1 MTQFTRR
8 LAVIALIL
16 GVLGGAIAAIAI
28 PRTAAQEP
36 ARRSEPVR
44 VAAATPQSKSIA
56 LVRLR
61 RAGPITVEARTPDP
75 DGGPQWVV
83 RSFLANRMAERDG
96 KLRVISR
103 ARCVQLGRVHRGTFG
118 WIDDRG
124 TFRPATIS
132 MVGAP
137 IDCGS
142 RAADLRREPFFSAFR
157 RLITPSGGG
166 TPRLGRTV
174 AWGYAGAAARRV
186 AVRTAAG
193 RAVGGAS
200 GPSNVVLHVIDE
212 RTESSRMTMTVE
224 YASGKPVVRG
234 GSWTGRLEGL
244 GARGRKHRPDYRQR
258 PIVAARAADPS
269 GGLPYGIVALPAVGG
284 GWCVSS
290 RPGRIVEDL
299 VGRVD
304 FALGTIS
311 EDQVSGLDCQSTRYL
326 SRKRPVGGGSG
337 GGEAIG
343 DPGADPGY
351 GRIARRTLPG
361 TTYFAGPVVPD
372 VRTLTLK
379 SPRDVRTV
387 VPSSPAHAYLVVYDG
402 TFTAGELR
410 MTSTFGDGTS
420 TTQVFSAG
428 F

>member
-16 GVLGGAIAAIAI
+16 GVLGGVIAAIAI

-36 ARRSEPVR
+36 AARPEPVR
-44 VAAATPQSKSIA
+44 VAAARPQPKSIGF
-56 LVRLR
+56 VQLR
-61 RAGPITVEARTPDP
+61 RVGPITVEARTPDP

-103 ARCVQLGRVHRGTFG
+103 ARCAQLGRMHRGTFG

-132 MVGAP
+132 LVGAP
-137 IDCGS
+137 TNCGS
-142 RAADLRREPFFSAFR
+142 RTTDLGRKPFFSAFR
-157 RLITPSGGG
+157 RLVTPSDGG
-166 TPRLGRTV
+166 TPKLGRTV

-186 AVRTAAG
+186 DVRTADG

-200 GPSNVVLHVIDE
+200 GPSNAVLHVIDE
-212 RTESSRMTMTVE
+212 RTESSRITMTVE

-234 GSWTGRLEGL
+234 GSWTGRLEGT
-244 GARGRKHRPDYRQR
+244 GRHGREHRPDYGKH

-290 RPGRIVEDL
+290 RPGRIVEDR

-311 EDQVSGLDCQSTRYL
+311 EDQVSGLDCQSLRYL
-326 SRKRPVGGGSG
+326 SRKQPVGGGSG

-343 DPGADPGY
+343 EPGADPGY

-361 TTYFAGPVVPD
+361 MTYFAGPALPD
-372 VRTLTLK
+372 VQTITLK

-420 TTQVFSAG
+420 STTVFAAG